1 MTTESRLIPAGWK
14 PTPLLVRILSAF
26 VILALVIGAIYA
38 GTYGAYALAILL
50 GGLALWE
57 FRGLSDGMGSRAPGW
72 LLFPLGAFF
81 IFSGTVLRGVDV
93 NLVLSLAL
101 VGGLAAFLFVPGRRQ
116 GLGRWAMGV
125 AGALYIGMPFNYY
138 LLLYS
143 SGPHGMVWALFVIFA
158 VVANDALALLV
169 GSRIGRHPFFPAIS
183 PRKTVEGAIA
193 GVIGSV
199 VVMLVGVS
207 AIIGEAPLHAIA
219 LGILVGVS
227 AQAGDLVE
235 SQMKRIAEVK
245 DSSNLIP
252 GHGGVLD
259 RLDSILFPPILVYFY
274 VTMFHILK

>member
-1 MTTESRLIPAGWK
+1 MTTGSRPLAGQK
-14 PTPLLVRILSAF
+14 PSPLMVRILSGS

-38 GTYGAYALAILL
+38 GTYGAYALAIVL
-50 GGLALWE
+50 GSLALWE
-57 FRGLSDGMGSRAPGW
+57 FRGLSDGMGSRAPWW

-81 IFSGTVLRGVDV
+81 IFSGTVLKRVDV
-93 NLVLSLAL
+93 DLVLSLAL

-138 LLLYS
+138 LLLYT
-143 SGPHGMVWALFVIFA
+143 SGSHGMVWALFVIFA

-183 PRKTVEGAIA
+183 PRKTVEGAVA

-274 VTMFHILK
+274 VTVFQILK